1 MSIENL
7 SLEDKP
13 ESGSVIDIQSRPE
26 RKARKA
32 LEGLGLK
39 RVPGIQRV
47 TLRRPKNVLL
57 VVAQPEVWKAPGSD
71 TYIIYGEAKLE
82 DPSSAAQLSAQA
94 QLAASSQAAQRAHQ
108 QGGFKDGV
116 PQSLEDLMAGDGD
129 EAPELEGGD
138 KDGETDVNAKTTPS
152 AGGADIKVEEDDV
165 KLVVAQTGC
174 TGEKAREALKAENG
188 DLINAIMRIG
198 T

>member
-7 SLEDKP
+7 SLEDNA
-13 ESGSVIDIQSRPE
+13 EAGSVIDIQSRPE

-57 VVAQPEVWKAPGSD
+57 VVAQPEVWKLPGAD
-71 TYIIYGEAKLE
+71 TYIVYGEAKLE

-94 QLAASSQAAQRAHQ
+94 QLAASSQAAQQAHS

-116 PQSLEDLMAGDGD
+116 PKSLEDLMGGEGD
-129 EAPELEGGD
+129 E
-138 KDGETDVNAKTTPS
+138 
-152 AGGADIKVEEDDV
+152 
-165 KLVVAQTGC
+165 
-174 TGEKAREALKAENG
+174 
-188 DLINAIMRIG
+188 
-198 T
+198 

>member
-1 MSIENL
+1 MSLENL

-13 ESGSVIDIQSRPE
+13 ESGSVVDIQARPD

-39 RVPGIQRV
+39 RIQGIQRV

-71 TYIIYGEAKLE
+71 TYIVYGEAKLE

-94 QLAASSQAAQRAHQ
+94 QLAASSSAAQKAHQ

-116 PQSLEDLMAGDGD
+116 PQSLEELMAD
-129 EAPELEGGD
+129 
-138 KDGETDVNAKTTPS
+138 DGE
-152 AGGADIKVEEDDV
+152 
-165 KLVVAQTGC
+165 
-174 TGEKAREALKAENG
+174 
-188 DLINAIMRIG
+188 
-198 T
+198 